1 MKKLFSILFVLFLGT
16 TLMAQTTVSG
26 TVKDAKS
33 GDPLPGVSIKV
44 VGKSLGSTTDF
55 NGKFSL
61 KISQDVPFKLEVSYI
76 GYETQTVEV
85 SKNNASLSIAL
96 IEANNRL
103 DEVIV
108 SASRTPE
115 SIRESPVTVET
126 LDMRDI
132 RNTTAV
138 SFYDGLENLK
148 GVQINTSSL
157 TFRSVNTRGFATFAN
172 TRFVQL
178 VDGMDNASPALNFVM
193 GNLVGMSELDVKSVE
208 LLPGA
213 SSALYGANAFNGI
226 LFMTSK
232 SPFDYQGISVY
243 VKSGF
248 TDQEAA
254 GVNQYWDTGIRMAHA
269 FSDKFAA
276 KISFS
281 YLNGTDWVAADFHD
295 VNNPTN
301 TPSSPS
307 YDGLNVYGDE
317 VATTLDF
324 DAIAAGAGI
333 LLPPNFLG
341 SARVARTGF
350 KESDM
355 IDPKAESVK
364 GDLTLVYRPFAD
376 DLEIIYQSKVGTGN
390 TVYQG
395 ANRYSLKDFIMQQNK
410 IEVHNKNFFVRAYTI
425 TESAGN
431 SYDSRFA
438 AINLNRSWKSD
449 TNWFTQYAQTFIGA
463 RLGAIPGGPRTS
475 DQAHTIARQV
485 AQTGALIPG
494 TSAFNKKLAEITSDP
509 SLISGSKFVDATK
522 LSQVEGNYNF
532 SELIDVAEIQ
542 LGGSWREYKLNS
554 AGTIFTDNNGPITY
568 SEYGAY
574 MQVMKKLLDDKL
586 KFTGSIR
593 YDKSKNYDGNY
604 SPRLSLVYSAGDKN
618 QHNFRASFQ
627 TGFRNPDTQSQYIGL
642 DVGNAL
648 LVGSAPDNL
657 DRYVSRPFNVSTTGQ
672 AIGNPATLSVTGRQ
686 GYENAFSLASVQAFG
701 AAAAGGT
708 INPSLLKK
716 FNTPFVQPEKITAY
730 ELGYRGNIGNVSI
743 DLSGYYNDYTGFIAQ
758 KTVLAPLYGKAD
770 FSDFVPG
777 TLPMPA
783 AALAIAKGD
792 FVPFRT
798 YTNSSADV
806 TSYGVGLGLGLKVFG
821 DYDFSVNYTYSK
833 FNFDQASD
841 PGFEAGFNTPENS
854 IKASFGNTEVLK
866 NFGFNFSVRYF
877 DSYLWQASFG
887 NGTVPSATVVDAQL
901 SYKLPISMNAT
912 LKLGA
917 SNLGGKEYTQAYGTG
932 LIGSM
937 YFLSF
942 TVNP

>member
-1 MKKLFSILFVLFLGT
+1 MKKLFSIAFVLFLGT
-16 TLMAQTTVSG
+16 SLFAQTTVTG
-26 TVKDAKS
+26 IVKDAKS
-33 GDPLPGVSIKV
+33 GESLPGVSIKL
-44 VGKSLGSTTDF
+44 VGHAVGTSTDF
-55 NGKFSL
+55 DGKFTL
-61 KISQDVPFKLEVSYI
+61 KVDEPLPFKLEASYV
-76 GYETQTVEV
+76 GYTALTVDV
-85 SKNNASLSIAL
+85 TKDNMDLSISLS
-96 IEANNRL
+96 EESSRL

-115 SIRESPVTVET
+115 SIRESPVTVERF
-126 LDMRDI
+126 DIRDI
-132 RNTTAV
+132 KNTASV

-148 GVQINTSSL
+148 GVQLNTNSL
-157 TFRSVNTRGFATFAN
+157 TFKSVNTRGFATFAN

-232 SPFDYQGISVY
+232 SPFDYQGVSVY
-243 VKSGF
+243 VKSGY
-248 TDQEAA
+248 TNQKAA
-254 GVNQYWDTGIRMAHA
+254 GNNEYWDAGIRMAHA

-276 KISFS
+276 KVSFS
-281 YLNGTDWVAADFHD
+281 YLQGTDWIAADFHD
-295 VNNPTN
+295 VNDASN
-301 TPSSPS
+301 TSSSPS

-324 DAIAAGAGI
+324 DAIAAGAG
-333 LLPPNFLG
+333 LVLPPGMLG
-341 SARVARTGF
+341 SSKVARTGY
-350 KESDM
+350 KESEM

-376 DLEIIYQSKVGTGN
+376 DLEVIYQGKVGTGN
-390 TVYQG
+390 TTYQG
-395 ANRYSLKDFIMQQNK
+395 ANRYNIRDFIMQQHK
-410 IEVHNKNFFVRAYTI
+410 FEVHNKDFFVRAYTI

-431 SYDSRFA
+431 SFDSRFA
-438 AINLNRSWKSD
+438 AINLNRSWKGD
-449 TNWFTQYAQTFIGA
+449 TQWFTEYAQTYIGG
-463 RLGAIPGGPRTS
+463 RLGAITGTPMS
-475 DQAHTIARQV
+475 DAQAHGVARQV

-494 TSAFNKKLAEITSDP
+494 TAAFNAGLAEITSDP
-509 SLISGSKFVDATK
+509 SLLTGSKFVDATK
-522 LSQVEGNYNF
+522 MSQVEGNYNF
-532 SELIDVAEIQ
+532 SNLTDVAEIQ
-542 LGGSWREYKLNS
+542 IGGSWREYELNS
-554 AGTIFTDNNGPITY
+554 AGTIFTDNDGPITY

-574 MQVMKKLLDDKL
+574 MQVMKKVMDDKL
-586 KFTGSIR
+586 KFTGSVR
-593 YDKSKNYDGNY
+593 YDKSRNYDGNY
-604 SPRLSLVYSAGDKN
+604 SPRVSLVYSAGDRG
-618 QHNFRASFQ
+618 QHNIRASFQ

-657 DRYVSRPFNVSTTGQ
+657 DRYESRPYPVSTTGQ
-672 AIGNPATLSVTGRQ
+672 AIGMPSTLTVTGRQ
-686 GYENAFSLASVQAFG
+686 GYENAFSLESVMAG
-701 AAAAGGT
+701 A
-708 INPSLLKK
+708 PQK

-730 ELGYRGNIGNVSI
+730 ELGYRGTIGNVSI

-777 TLPMPA
+777 TLPAPL
-783 AALAIAKGD
+783 ALIALSKGD
-792 FVPFRT
+792 YVPFRT
-798 YTNSSADV
+798 YTNSAGDV
-806 TSYGVGLGLGLKVFG
+806 TSYGVGLGLAAKVFE
-821 DYDFSVNYTYSK
+821 DYDFTLNYSYSK
-833 FNFDQASD
+833 FKFDQASD

-854 IKASFGNTEVLK
+854 LKASFGNPEVLK

-887 NGTVPSATVVDAQL
+887 NGTVPAATVLDAQL
-901 SYKLPISMNAT
+901 SYKLPSWNAS

-917 SNLGGKEYTQAYGTG
+917 NNLGGKEYTQAYGTG
-932 LIGSM
+932 MIGSM